1 MLLKRKTSEEGLS
14 QRTTLVDDLE
24 RLWRRVRALPLV
36 APVLLFAGLGVGN
49 LTGSKLDVPESG
61 EIVLSEG
68 TRIELRALS
77 DRLRG
82 VRSSGSATEDYISV
96 YREHVEP
103 VERVLRNRGIPQEN
117 ARQIAW
123 PLVEHASAQ
132 GLPIETVISVIL
144 IESGGRP
151 RATSPVGARG
161 LMQIMPFWSGHWR
174 ACGTDLYDIN
184 ANLCNGTRIL
194 EYYYDRFG
202 GDERRALLGYNG
214 CVRGTNTP
222 NCHTYPDKIQRVRV
236 QIERELSNA
245 RARAR
250 TAGRAA
256 AP

>member
-1 MLLKRKTSEEGLS
+1 MLLKRKKSEGGLN
-14 QRTTLVDDLE
+14 QGTTLVDDLE

-36 APVLLFAGLGVGN
+36 APVLLFAGLGAGS
-49 LTGSKLDVPESG
+49 LTSSALDVPESDAD
-61 EIVLSEG
+61 VQVSDVA
-68 TRIELRALS
+68 RIELRALS
-77 DRLRG
+77 ERLRNT
-82 VRSSGSATEDYISV
+82 RSSGSVTEDYIAA

-103 VERVLRNRGIPQEN
+103 VERVLRNRGIPSEN

-123 PLVEHASAQ
+123 PLVEYSSAQ
-132 GLPIETVISVIL
+132 GLPIETVISVML

-151 RATSPVGARG
+151 KATSPVGARG

-174 ACGTDLYDIN
+174 ACGTDLYDID

-194 EYYYDRFG
+194 DYYYDRFG

-236 QIERELSNA
+236 QIERELRN
-245 RARAR
+245 ARAR

-256 AP
+256 SP

>member
-1 MLLKRKTSEEGLS
+1 MLLKRKKSEGGLS
-14 QRTTLVDDLE
+14 QGTTLVEDLE

-36 APVLLFAGLGVGN
+36 APLLLFAGLGAGD
-49 LTGSKLDVPESG
+49 LTNGALDAPASSADARMSDVA
-61 EIVLSEG
+61 
-68 TRIELRALS
+68 RIELRALS
-77 DRLRG
+77 ERLRST
-82 VRSSGSATEDYISV
+82 RSSGAVTEDYIAV
-96 YREHVEP
+96 YQEHVEP
-103 VERVLRNRGIPQEN
+103 VERVLRNRGISREY

-123 PLVEHASAQ
+123 PVVEYSSAQ

-174 ACGTDLYDIN
+174 ACGSDLYDID

-236 QIERELSNA
+236 QIERELRTA
-245 RARAR
+245 RARS
-250 TAGRAA
+250 TGRAA
-256 AP
+256 SP

>member
-1 MLLKRKTSEEGLS
+1 MLLKRKKSEGGLN
-14 QRTTLVDDLE
+14 QGTTLVDDLE

-36 APVLLFAGLGVGN
+36 APVLLFAGLGAGN
-49 LTGSKLDVPESG
+49 LTSSALDVPASAG
-61 EIVLSEG
+61 DAQVSDVA
-68 TRIELRALS
+68 RIELRALS
-77 DRLRG
+77 ERLRNT
-82 VRSSGSATEDYISV
+82 RSSGTVTEDYIAA

-103 VERVLRNRGIPQEN
+103 VERVLRNRGIPSEN

-123 PLVEHASAQ
+123 PLVEYSSAQ
-132 GLPIETVISVIL
+132 GLPIETVISVML

-151 RATSPVGARG
+151 KATSPVGARG

-174 ACGTDLYDIN
+174 ACGTDLYDID

-194 EYYYDRFG
+194 DYYYDRFG

-236 QIERELSNA
+236 QIERELRS
-245 RARAR
+245 ARAR
-250 TAGRAA
+250 TVGRAA
-256 AP
+256 SP